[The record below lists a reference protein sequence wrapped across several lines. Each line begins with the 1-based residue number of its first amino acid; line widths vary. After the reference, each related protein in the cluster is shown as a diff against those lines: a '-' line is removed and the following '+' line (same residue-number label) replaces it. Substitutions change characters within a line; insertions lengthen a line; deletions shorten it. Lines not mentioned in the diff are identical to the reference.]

1 MILIAHR
8 LTSVSDADRIFV
20 IDQGRVVE
28 AGTHDELYG
37 KGGLYR
43 TLFDNQHRRPGGK
56 AGHELSPE
64 ASPN

>member
-28 AGTHDELYG
+28 AGTHDELYE
-37 KGGLYR
+37 KDGLYR
-43 TLFDNQHRRPGGK
+43 TLFDDQLRRPRGA
-56 AGHELSPE
+56 AGHENSPGP
-64 ASPN
+64 SPN